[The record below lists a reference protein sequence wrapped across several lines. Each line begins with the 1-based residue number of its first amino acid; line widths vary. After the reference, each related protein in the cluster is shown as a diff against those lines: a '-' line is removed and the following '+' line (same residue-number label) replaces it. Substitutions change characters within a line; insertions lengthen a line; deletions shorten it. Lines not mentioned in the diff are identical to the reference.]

1 MANIFNYSVA
11 TDTGKGFITQSE
23 AGEFSVQQFP
33 GNVYVCANCAASIA
47 WISKVSG
54 TVKTL
59 SEAQTI
65 VDTQIAALQA
75 AWDAQ
80 TPEEKE
86 NPSAP
91 RPTAITLPSIPDLES
106 EATASRLTLT
116 YNNARNGW
124 TLK

>member
-11 TDTGKGFITQSE
+11 TDTGKGFITPSE

-33 GNVYVCANCAASIA
+33 GNVYVCADCAASIA
-47 WISKVSG
+47 WVSKVSG

-80 TPEEKE
+80 TSEEKE
-86 NPSAP
+86 NPSNP

-106 EATASRLTLT
+106 EAIASGLTLIY
-116 YNNARNGW
+116 YNAKNEWILN
-124 TLK
+124 

>member
-11 TDTGKGFITQSE
+11 TDTGKGFITFNN
-23 AGEFSVQQFP
+23 GVDFSVQQFP
-33 GNVYVCANCAASIA
+33 GNVYVCADCSASQA
-47 WISKVSG
+47 WISRVSG

-65 VDTQIAALQA
+65 VDTEIAALQE

-91 RPTAITLPSIPDLES
+91 RPTAITLPSIPDLDS
-106 EATASRLTLT
+106 EATAAGLTLT
-116 YNNARNGW
+116 YGNTKKGW

>member
-11 TDTGKGFITQSE
+11 TDTGKGFITFEDSVD
-23 AGEFSVQQFP
+23 FSVQQFP
-33 GNVYVCANCAASIA
+33 GNVYVCADCSASQA
-47 WISKVSG
+47 WISRVSG

-65 VDTQIAALQA
+65 VDTEIAALQE

-80 TPEEKE
+80 TPAEKD

-91 RPTAITLPSIPDLES
+91 RPTAITLPSIPDLDS
-106 EATASRLTLT
+106 EATAAGLTLT
-116 YNNARNGW
+116 YGNTKKGW